1 MKKQIFIFF
10 TFIIS
15 NIFGQNNGS
24 IELDQKA
31 FLNWEIQNFIKE
43 NHTYKFCL
51 QNKLKYLCKIDNQE
65 WYGSDRGIEFPKNE
79 LTKLEVIINNNVI
92 KLETSKMFN
101 PSFSGELFET
111 QFKLKKK
118 KDYYILFAYFS
129 DGAGTYSAHWKII
142 NGKSERIVLSNEEEY
157 FEWQIE

>member
-1 MKKQIFIFF
+1 M
-10 TFIIS
+10 
-15 NIFGQNNGS
+15 
-24 IELDQKA
+24 
-31 FLNWEIQNFIKE
+31 
-43 NHTYKFCL
+43 
-51 QNKLKYLCKIDNQE
+51 KYLCKIDNQE

>member
-10 TFIIS
+10 SFIIS
-15 NIFGQNNGS
+15 NIYGQNNGS

-111 QFKLKKK
+111 QFKLNSNSIQTQKKER
-118 KDYYILFAYFS
+118 LLYFIRIFFRWCRNIFC
-129 DGAGTYSAHWKII
+129 TLENYKWKVRK
-142 NGKSERIVLSNEEEY
+142 NSSFK
-157 FEWQIE
+157 